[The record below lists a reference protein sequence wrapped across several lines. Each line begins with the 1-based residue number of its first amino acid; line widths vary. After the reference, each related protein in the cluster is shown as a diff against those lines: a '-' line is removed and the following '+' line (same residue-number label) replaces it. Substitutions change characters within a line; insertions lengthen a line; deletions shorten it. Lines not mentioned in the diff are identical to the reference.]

1 MSREI
6 CRMNIVM
13 TDEGDHTEVN
23 VCGSFKGDGI
33 DICNLVENLLRA
45 LGLSR
50 MQGIGVCRMVEESL
64 RREAEQ

>member
-6 CRMNIVM
+6 CRMEIVM

-23 VCGSFKGDGI
+23 ACGSFKGTGP

-50 MQGIGVCRMVEESL
+50 MQSVLVCRLVEERL
-64 RREAEQ
+64 REKKE

>member
-6 CRMNIVM
+6 CRMEIVM

-50 MQGIGVCRMVEESL
+50 MQSVLVCRLVEEKL
-64 RREAEQ
+64 REKKE

>member
-6 CRMNIVM
+6 CRMEIVM

-23 VCGSFKGDGI
+23 ACGSFKGDGI

-50 MQGIGVCRMVEESL
+50 MQSVLVCRLVEEKL
-64 RREAEQ
+64 REEKK

>member
-6 CRMNIVM
+6 CRMEIVM

-45 LGLSR
+45 LGMSR
-50 MQGIGVCRMVEESL
+50 MQSVLVCRLVEEKL
-64 RREAEQ
+64 REKKE